1 MLEYNE
7 NIYKK
12 VGNAGVA
19 GIVVGIILI
28 IVAIAIGI
36 ISIVFGAKALHAKN
50 HLIG

>member
-7 NIYKK
+7 KVFKK
-12 VGNAGVA
+12 VADAGAA

-28 IVAIAIGI
+28 VVGIAVGT